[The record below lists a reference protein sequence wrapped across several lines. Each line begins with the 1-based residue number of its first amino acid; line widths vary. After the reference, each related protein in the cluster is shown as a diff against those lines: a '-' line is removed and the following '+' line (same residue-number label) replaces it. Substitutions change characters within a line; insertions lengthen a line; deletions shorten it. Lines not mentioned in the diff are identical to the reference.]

1 MLFSQKNQFAALHTE
16 ENDQNGHMQRLVWIP
31 ACQLSVVLSAR
42 KLATRSRPAEAQ
54 IATSE
59 VQTHMLVEYSQD
71 CLT

>member
-1 MLFSQKNQFAALHTE
+1 MSFSQKIQFAALRTE

-31 ACQLSVVLSAR
+31 AYQLSVLLSAQ
-42 KLATRSRPAEAQ
+42 KLVTRSRPAEAQ
-54 IATSE
+54 IAKK